1 MMSLFLDRVWT
12 HLDVVCFAKKQARG
26 GVLGR

>member
-1 MMSLFLDRVWT
+1 MSLLLDRAWT
-12 HLDVVCFAKKQARG
+12 HLDFVCFAKKQARG